1 MSQKLLPQI
10 ESNSATI
17 EPGMYFQNPLQLR
30 NETIYPWA
38 PTAIIQK
45 AGASLSSDKSL
56 IDVNSDLLNIVRPLS
71 KDPTLQHLGPEPS
84 QPLSHLKDGFFHQE
98 SSLLNNPPMFLR
110 GQTKNRW
117 EHLPIDPQA
126 NAIEPFLRN
135 GLDTYLDVMD
145 NFEECPQ
152 PKN

>member
-1 MSQKLLPQI
+1 MSKILPQV

-38 PTAIIQK
+38 PTTIIQK
-45 AGASLSSDKSL
+45 SGASISAERPLV
-56 IDVNSDLLNIVRPLS
+56 DVSSDLLNIVRPLS
-71 KDPTLQHLGPEPS
+71 KDPTLQHMGPDPEH
-84 QPLSHLKDGFFHQE
+84 PLTHLKDGFFHQE
-98 SSLLNNPPMFLR
+98 SSLLTNPPLFLR
-110 GQTKNRW
+110 GQTKSRW
-117 EHLPIDPQA
+117 EHLMIDPQA

-135 GLDTYLDVMD
+135 GVDTYLDVMD
-145 NFEECPQ
+145 NFKECPK